1 MTPYQPTQLAS
12 RSKAEVSRGRNTLRR
27 AMTLIEVMLVL
38 SILVALAGLSYPS
51 IDRLLEQLA
60 MDEAVSPVRNQ
71 LSRTRTRALDAGLTW
86 QFRFE
91 PGGRRYVAVPY
102 EFDEIEGD
110 DQQQQSQLELLPR
123 VSGQLPEGFSFSPAD
138 EATTGTEALDELA
151 LAGLTQQDDLQGA
164 TWSPPLLF
172 FSDGTSRNASF
183 DIVDEQL
190 RSRRLSVRALTGAVT
205 VKDPNQVSGSGSGRR
220 PGR

>member
-1 MTPYQPTQLAS
+1 MTPYQPTQPAS
-12 RSKAEVSRGRNTLRR
+12 RPKAGVSRGPNALRR
-27 AMTLIEVMLVL
+27 AVTLIEMILVL

-60 MDEAVSPVRNQ
+60 MDEAVSPVRNE

-110 DQQQQSQLELLPR
+110 DQQQQQQSQLELLPR
-123 VSGQLPEGFSFSPAD
+123 VSGQLPEGYSFSPAD

-164 TWSPPLLF
+164 TWSSPLLF

-183 DIVDEQL
+183 DIVDKQL

-205 VKDPNQVSGSGSGRR
+205 VRDPNQVSGRR

>member
-1 MTPYQPTQLAS
+1 MTPHLTNRPTGRPQP
-12 RSKAEVSRGRNTLRR
+12 RVSRGPAAVRR
-27 AMTLIEVMLVL
+27 AVTLIEVMLVL
-38 SILVALAGLSYPS
+38 SILVALSALSYPS
-51 IDRLLEQLA
+51 VDRLLEQLA
-60 MDEAVSPVRNQ
+60 MDEAVSPVRDH
-71 LSRTRTRALDAGLTW
+71 LSSTRTRALDAGLTW

-123 VSGQLPEGFSFSPAD
+123 VSGQLPEGYTFSAAD

-151 LAGLTQQDDLQGA
+151 LAGLTGSQDLQGSS
-164 TWSPPLLF
+164 WSPPLLF

-190 RSRRLSVRALTGAVT
+190 RGRRLSVRALTGAVT
-205 VKDPNQVSGSGSGRR
+205 VSDPNLGAGTGAGR
-220 PGR
+220 

>member
-1 MTPYQPTQLAS
+1 MIPHLTNRPTGRPQP
-12 RSKAEVSRGRNTLRR
+12 RVSRGPAAVRR
-27 AMTLIEVMLVL
+27 AVTLIEVMLVL
-38 SILVALAGLSYPS
+38 SILVALSALSYPS
-51 IDRLLEQLA
+51 VDRLLEQLA
-60 MDEAVSPVRNQ
+60 MDEAVSPVRDH
-71 LSRTRTRALDAGLTW
+71 LSSTRTRALDAGLTW

-110 DQQQQSQLELLPR
+110 DQQQQQSQLELLPR
-123 VSGQLPEGFSFSPAD
+123 VSGQLPEGYTFSAAD

-151 LAGLTQQDDLQGA
+151 LAGLTGSQDLQGSS
-164 TWSPPLLF
+164 WSPPLLF

-190 RSRRLSVRALTGAVT
+190 RGRRLSVRALTGAVT
-205 VKDPNQVSGSGSGRR
+205 VSDPNQGAGR
-220 PGR
+220 